1 MNDLAEN
8 VALSCE
14 LLWVVMQLDIK
25 RLQNRVD
32 NSEEL
37 ATETNEYLKRMVRE
51 KNFDSV
57 LIMTTYQTLIA
68 SNESRS

>member
-51 KNFDSV
+51 KNIDSV